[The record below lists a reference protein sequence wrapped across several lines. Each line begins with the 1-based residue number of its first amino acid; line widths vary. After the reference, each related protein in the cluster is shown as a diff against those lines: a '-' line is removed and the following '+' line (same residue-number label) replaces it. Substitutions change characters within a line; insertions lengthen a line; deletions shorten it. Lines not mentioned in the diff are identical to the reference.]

1 MADFDNTF
9 HVKLYCVL
17 LSTDIPNNKQYIL
30 SSKKDEI
37 EIPYFDLDAVMLTN
51 LDSDILAKMKEL
63 IFVSDIELIPQL
75 ISMHNSY
82 LETKE
87 RTLNVVYG
95 FLVKHTGNINTE
107 KVFWQEFNYLTP
119 NKYSN
124 LIMQVNPCHT
134 FSNTFC

>member
-17 LSTDIPNNKQYIL
+17 LSKDIPNNKQYIL

-124 LIMQVNPCHT
+124 LIMQVIQNLR
-134 FSNTFC
+134 

>member
-124 LIMQVNPCHT
+124 LIMQVIQNLR
-134 FSNTFC
+134 